1 MIVFLTG
8 FLTGL
13 LVAGGVCLW
22 VSKIRKPASRKT
34 HEGETSVA
42 RSAIQ
47 GQNHGKNDQGDS
59 NWILD
64 LQNKLEI
71 KLGQIK
77 WLSKEN
83 NDIFEDM
90 SNKLEEVLKNGEDNV
105 ASIEETNA
113 AVDEMAELSDQLNL
127 FAEKLS
133 TESDQW
139 KIQFE
144 RNKGSVY
151 SISEFMFSAKENNNT
166 ANVRNDDLQKSSEQI
181 RNILG
186 YIRDISSQTN
196 LLALNASIEAARA
209 GDAGRGFA
217 VVAGEI
223 KKLSDQTDQAINDIE
238 GIIAMFNKKLGE
250 LTDCLQEASSQF
262 EQVDEQVEYTKSSF
276 SQMQSS
282 FDSIQDIVG
291 ELAIQ
296 SNTQKRISSEISMAV
311 ESISDSVLKTHENT
325 ADTMQA
331 NRMMQTKNGEIERG
345 NNAIHDI
352 NRVFEKHAKEA
363 QAKDDIYV
371 GINPFTSPDRINDL
385 YTPILKQAFQSIG
398 KRVRIVVPDS
408 YDAVYEL
415 LNSGKIDCAWLSPLA
430 YVSAKEKCHIE
441 PVASPEVNGSARYNG
456 LIITKAFNSLNELRG
471 SKFGF
476 VDEKSASGYLYAKA
490 FLEDERLFSRLGEMK
505 FLGSHD
511 KVIEAVDS
519 GDVDAGA
526 TYNEALENYRHK
538 GNITTL
544 HQTDDIPKDAIVLNG
559 KTDSILK
566 NDMRNA
572 LMNYSGNNNA
582 NITGFASIDDN
593 EYDVVRVLN
602 SRSS

>member
-1 MIVFLTG
+1 MIVFFLTG

-13 LVAGGVCLW
+13 LVAGGGVCLW

-47 GQNHGKNDQGDS
+47 GQNHGKKNDQGDS

-90 SNKLEEVLKNGEDNV
+90 SNKLEEVLKKNGEDNV

-127 FAEKLS
+127 FAEKKLS

-186 YIRDISSQTN
+186 YIRDVSSQTN

-217 VVAGEI
+217 VV
-223 KKLSDQTDQAINDIE
+223 SWR
-238 GIIAMFNKKLGE
+238 NKK
-250 LTDCLQEASSQF
+250 AF
-262 EQVDEQVEYTKSSF
+262 R
-276 SQMQSS
+276 
-282 FDSIQDIVG
+282 
-291 ELAIQ
+291 
-296 SNTQKRISSEISMAV
+296 SNR
-311 ESISDSVLKTHENT
+311 
-325 ADTMQA
+325 
-331 NRMMQTKNGEIERG
+331 
-345 NNAIHDI
+345 
-352 NRVFEKHAKEA
+352 
-363 QAKDDIYV
+363 
-371 GINPFTSPDRINDL
+371 
-385 YTPILKQAFQSIG
+385 
-398 KRVRIVVPDS
+398 
-408 YDAVYEL
+408 
-415 LNSGKIDCAWLSPLA
+415 SG
-430 YVSAKEKCHIE
+430 
-441 PVASPEVNGSARYNG
+441 
-456 LIITKAFNSLNELRG
+456 
-471 SKFGF
+471 
-476 VDEKSASGYLYAKA
+476 
-490 FLEDERLFSRLGEMK
+490 
-505 FLGSHD
+505 
-511 KVIEAVDS
+511 
-519 GDVDAGA
+519 
-526 TYNEALENYRHK
+526 HK
-538 GNITTL
+538 
-544 HQTDDIPKDAIVLNG
+544 
-559 KTDSILK
+559 
-566 NDMRNA
+566 
-572 LMNYSGNNNA
+572 
-582 NITGFASIDDN
+582 
-593 EYDVVRVLN
+593 
-602 SRSS
+602 